1 MALSQCCLLLF
12 TSVQTL
18 GEIFFRGVYKP
29 ARTEFNTWGH
39 CFPDS
44 PIAEAEE
51 RELHSSADDKE
62 RKELST

>member
-1 MALSQCCLLLF
+1 MAPSQCCLLLF

-18 GEIFFRGVYKP
+18 GEIFFRGVYIP
-29 ARTEFNTWGH
+29 AQKKFNTRGH

-44 PIAEAEE
+44 PMAEAEE
-51 RELHSSADDKE
+51 RELRSSADDEE